1 MATSTDS
8 VELRGQAPRLTADV
22 LDAISM
28 RRRMTRWDL
37 IVEILN
43 EYADERLREAV
54 AITRVARANEDG
66 GGK

>member
-8 VELRGQAPRLTADV
+8 VELRGQAPRLTTDV
-22 LDAISM
+22 LDAMSM

-37 IVEILN
+37 VLEILN
-43 EYADERLREAV
+43 QWADERMQDATV
-54 AITRVARANEDG
+54 VMRVARANEDG